1 MMTQMKSENSSDAVS
16 FDSSNSSA
24 SSSVVGSINNSKSQT
39 APATNKNGPN
49 QNGRKR
55 SGDPV
60 KCEYFFRNFSRY

>member
-24 SSSVVGSINNSKSQT
+24 SSSVVGSINNKTQT

-60 KCEYFFRNFSRY
+60 KCMF